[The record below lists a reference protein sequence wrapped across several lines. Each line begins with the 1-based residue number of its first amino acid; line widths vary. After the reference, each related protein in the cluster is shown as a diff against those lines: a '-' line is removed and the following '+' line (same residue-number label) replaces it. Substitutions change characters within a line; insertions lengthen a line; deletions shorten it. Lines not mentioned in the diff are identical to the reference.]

1 MAAIR
6 TSTRQAAQKAKEAI
20 SAAPDTKNRG
30 GAGAKRKDAAHKGPE
45 PKRSKKDEQKPVQ
58 AEDRVVD
65 ERKENAEEQVED
77 KKEEQKPVQ
86 TEDTLVDERM
96 EDAEEHV
103 EEKKVEYNE
112 EYAEHAEGKK
122 GAPKDEPAEG
132 LEEAQEKVEQEK
144 EKQEPPE
151 PSSEQQKPAD
161 EREEKSAP
169 DRSEAGVQKSQERE
183 DVVPSNILEKGVIY
197 FFYRPRV
204 NVSEAHSV
212 DDVARSFI
220 VLRPTPLGA
229 ALDETQGS
237 LEAGAKCRLMMLP
250 KKKFPTTGRER
261 DMGFVEKA
269 GQTMKELRENFIAG
283 EKYET
288 STRGERTV
296 PEAKPYAEG
305 VYAITSTKRASH
317 LAYIL
322 TIPGEI
328 GPLQEDFG
336 LHARG
341 SWIVQ
346 SKNPKYPGPSYA
358 QIPNDPEYPE
368 SVREKFQDYRWVPL
382 TPEFI
387 NYQNA
392 QFLMVGEAT
401 DDLGKAAT
409 AEPDGKRSE
418 EKQPGEELEQLE
430 DENKERVDS
439 LKAAAALSSTRHKA
453 NNIVNQTTC
462 GGTTYA
468 YTGLEGYGYI
478 PSNEVDKYGDTLGGI
493 GSSIAI
499 EQGSWH
505 QTSHDSYSGIVYVLP
520 DRGWNTNGTLN
531 FQPRIHKLSI
541 SLILAHNASA
551 QNPSPPNL
559 HLKYLDTILLTGP
572 DNQPT
577 TGLDADATGH
587 LSYPGYPPLPA
598 ATYTGNGFGGPGP
611 GGKRISLDPEGLAL
625 VRDGFWVSDEYGP
638 YIYKFNHA
646 GKMLTAIQPPAA
658 ILPHRN
664 GTLSFSAASPPLYSP
679 SRKTVPEDPDPGRN
693 NNQGLEALTISP
705 DGKTLYAMLQSA
717 LNQEGG
723 PKKKNRQPT
732 RLLEYDIASSDK
744 PVYKHEYAVLLPK
757 YEDYTKDSDDKSVVA
772 SQSEIHQLPTGDF
785 LVLSRDSGFGHGQAE
800 TRSVYRQADIF
811 SLSNSTTDLKGKYD
825 AVGASIASS
834 KGKLK
839 EGITP
844 AEYCSFVDF
853 NVEGELAKFG
863 LHNGGEQ
870 DAFLLNEK
878 WEGLAIVPVEPG
890 EHSRRGKG
898 KKNEYFLFSFSDND
912 FMTQDG
918 YMNFGRFKYA
928 DESGYNIDNQVLVFK
943 VEF

>member
-1 MAAIR
+1 MAATR

-20 SAAPDTKNRG
+20 SAAPDTKSRG
-30 GAGAKRKDAAHKGPE
+30 GAGAKRKEVAHRFPE
-45 PKRSKKDEQKPVQ
+45 PKRSKKSEQKPVQ
-58 AEDRVVD
+58 GEDR
-65 ERKENAEEQVED
+65 
-77 KKEEQKPVQ
+77 
-86 TEDTLVDERM
+86 LVDERM
-96 EDAEEHV
+96 EDAKEQV
-103 EEKKVEYNE
+103 EEKNE
-112 EYAEHAEGKK
+112 ELNEEHNEGKKEPPIEEHAEKQK
-122 GAPKDEPAEG
+122 EEPEEPKQVPNEEPEEEPTEG
-132 LEEAQEKVEQEK
+132 VKEAQEEQAEKKREEQDKEEQEK
-144 EKQEPPE
+144 ETQKPQE
-151 PSSEQQKPAD
+151 STSEVQKPAD
-161 EREEKSAP
+161 ERKHKPATSGT
-169 DRSEAGVQKSQERE
+169 EAGVQKSQERE
-183 DVVPSNILEKGVIY
+183 EIVPSNVLEKGVIY

-204 NVSEAHSV
+204 NVLEPHSV
-212 DDVARSFI
+212 DDIARSFI

-229 ALDETQGS
+229 ALDSTQGS
-237 LEAGAKCRLMMLP
+237 LETGAKCRLMMLP
-250 KKKFPTTGRER
+250 KKKFPTSGRER

-269 GQTMKELRENFIAG
+269 GQTMKELQENFIAG

-288 STRGERTV
+288 ETRGERTV

-322 TIPGEI
+322 TIPSEV

-387 NYQNA
+387 DYANA

-409 AEPDGKRSE
+409 AEPGGKGPE
-418 EKQPGEELEQLE
+418 EKQPGEELDQLE

-439 LKAAAALSSTRHKA
+439 LR
-453 NNIVNQTTC
+453 
-462 GGTTYA
+462 
-468 YTGLEGYGYI
+468 
-478 PSNEVDKYGDTLGGI
+478 VDKYGDTLGGI

-505 QTSHDSYSGIVYVLP
+505 QTRHDSYSGIIYVLP

-531 FQPRIHKLSI
+531 FQPRIHKLS
-541 SLILAHNASA
+541 LTLTLTPNASA
-551 QNPSPPNL
+551 RNPSPPNL
-559 HLKYLDTILLTGP
+559 HLAYQDTILLTGP

-587 LSYPGYPPLPA
+587 LSYPKYPPLPA

-625 VRDGFWVSDEYGP
+625 APDGSGFWVSDEYGP
-638 YIYKFNHA
+638 YIYKFNRKGQMTA
-646 GKMLTAIQPPAA
+646 AIQPPAA

-664 GTLSFSAASPPLYSP
+664 GSFSFSAASPPLYAP
-679 SRKTVPEDPDPGRN
+679 STKTAPEDPDTGRN

-705 DGKTLYAMLQSA
+705 DGRTLYAMLQSA

-723 PKKKNRQPT
+723 PKKKNRQPA
-732 RLLEYDIASSDK
+732 RLLEYDVSNAK
-744 PVYKHEYAVLLPK
+744 PVLKHEYAVLLPK
-757 YEDYTKDSDDKSVVA
+757 YEDYTKDGEDKSVVA
-772 SQSEIHQLPTGDF
+772 SQSEIHLLPSGDF

-800 TRSVYRQADIF
+800 TRSVYRHADIL
-811 SLSNSTTDLKGKYD
+811 SVSNSTTDLKGAYD
-825 AVGASIASS
+825 GVGDSIASA

-839 EGITP
+839 DGITP
-844 AEYCSFVDF
+844 AEYCSFLDF

-878 WEGLAIVPVEPG
+878 WEGLGIVPVEAE
-890 EHSRRGKG
+890 EHSKRGGKG
-898 KKNEYFLFSFSDND
+898 RKEYFLFSFSDND

-918 YMNFGRFKYA
+918 YMDFGRFKYA
-928 DESGYNIDNQVLVFK
+928 DESGYNVDNQVLVFRL
-943 VEF
+943 EF